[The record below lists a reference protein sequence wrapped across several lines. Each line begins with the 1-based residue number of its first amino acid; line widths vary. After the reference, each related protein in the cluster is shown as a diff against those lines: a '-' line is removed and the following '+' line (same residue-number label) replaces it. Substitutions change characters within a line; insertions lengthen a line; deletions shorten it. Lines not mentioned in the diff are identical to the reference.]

1 MVIERNRIHDCGRL
15 PATNKDHG
23 IYVVDA
29 RNTVI
34 RDNWIYD
41 NADRGIQLYP
51 DAQRT
56 RIVGNVIDG
65 NGEGI
70 IFGGTGG
77 VTSNHNLVKG
87 NVITNSKLR
96 WNVSSGPTGPTARG
110 NLVLQNCLW
119 AGDSKPHYRSNGG
132 ILDPVAELHRE
143 GEHGRRP
150 AVCRSRRPRLPAL
163 VGQPLPGGPTHSMT
177 PGHRALDYLRR
188 VIEGSELNSPVT
200 GTHPVVIDDL
210 VSPLRYD
217 ILVRQQYFEF
227 LAQHHT
233 LYDRDFPELVELSR
247 QHPYFAW
254 FTSVL
259 APQYMPD
266 LLAGHDGAI
275 RTAFADKIASVVDSV
290 PKLSGQRL

>member
-1 MVIERNRIHDCGRL
+1 MTLKGTIQVKPGGAGSTIQGMKLDGAGGESVTGPRINADNVVLLGNEITNDHTSICVSVSSFYSRPPPRGVVIERNRIHDCGRL

-96 WNVSSGPTGPTARG
+96 WNVSSGPTGPTATG
-110 NLVLQNCLW
+110 NVVLQNCLW

-132 ILDPVAELHRE
+132 ILTPSRNFTAKANTVVDP
-143 GEHGRRP
+143 
-150 AVCRSRRPRLPAL
+150 
-163 VGQPLPGGPTHSMT
+163 
-177 PGHRALDYLRR
+177 
-188 VIEGSELNSPVT
+188 
-200 GTHPVVIDDL
+200 
-210 VSPLRYD
+210 
-217 ILVRQQYFEF
+217 QY
-227 LAQHHT
+227 A
-233 LYDRDFPELVELSR
+233 DRD
-247 QHPYFAW
+247 A
-254 FTSVL
+254 
-259 APQYMPD
+259 
-266 LLAGHDGAI
+266 HDYAI
-275 RTAFADKIASVVDSV
+275 SSDSPCPAARRT
-290 PKLSGQRL
+290 R